1 MSRMVADEVKG
12 AYQRARAEIPSI
24 GVLTGGRSQPTLE
37 EARVEFAKQISR
49 SIDAILKDR
58 YGPLIGVF
66 SETAIIEFLKS
77 FESGLSRTKGDATLV
92 AQELIDRVLPPN
104 QNSRKKRDR

>member
-1 MSRMVADEVKG
+1 MSRMVADELKG
-12 AYQRARAEIPSI
+12 AHKRARAEIPSI

-49 SIDAILKDR
+49 SLDAILMDR

-66 SETAIIEFLKS
+66 RETAIIEFLKS

-92 AQELIDRVLPPN
+92 AQELMDRVLPPK
-104 QNSRKKRDR
+104 QNCRKEKDR